1 MNMTRILCTVQAV
14 VLLLVTT
21 LGTAQAAV
29 VSTADYLANES
40 RAGQLSTV
48 EAALARQDVQQQLEA
63 LGIPPEQALARVAAL
78 SPAELQLLHNKLGEL
93 PAGGSF
99 LGLVGA
105 VFIVLLILEIVGVTD
120 IFSKV

>member
-48 EAALARQDVQQQLEA
+48 EAALARRDVQQQLEA